1 MTGVAGDPRSAAAS
15 ARRLGKR
22 LSWGEL
28 GPRLG
33 SAAVMMAAALLTT
46 VWGGILFGLFWFAA
60 ALIILREWQALVGG
74 PRGALPLSAGG
85 LALGASAVLAG
96 ASHLVGALASLVLGA
111 LALAALASPARR
123 TMAAAG
129 ILYAGV
135 PLVALVVLRHA
146 TPFGTLAIFWLFAVV
161 WGTDVMAFFGGRTI
175 GGPKLSPRFSP
186 SKTWSGFLIG
196 ILSGGLLGLLVVPSV
211 ADKPRLLVLGL
222 VAGALAQAGDLFE
235 SALKRRFGV
244 KDSSALIPGHGGL
257 MDRLDGFAAAACFAA
272 CLGVVRHGVDAPGLG
287 LFSW

>member
-1 MTGVAGDPRSAAAS
+1 MTGVAGDPRSAS
-15 ARRLGKR
+15 VSTRGRR
-22 LSWGEL
+22 LSWREL

-46 VWGGILFGLFWFAA
+46 IWGGVLFGLFWFAA
-60 ALIILREWQALVGG
+60 AMIILREWQALVGG

-96 ASHLVGALASLVLGA
+96 ASHLVGALASLMLGV
-111 LALAALASPARR
+111 LALAVLASPGRR
-123 TMAAAG
+123 AMAGAG
-129 ILYAGV
+129 VLYAGA

-146 TPFGTLAIFWLFAVV
+146 IPFGMLSVFWLFAVV
-161 WGTDVMAFFGGRTI
+161 WGTDVMAFFGGRAF
-175 GGPKLSPRFSP
+175 GGPKLAPRFSP

-196 ILSGGLLGLLVVPSV
+196 IVSGGLLGLLAVPSV

-257 MDRLDGFAAAACFAA
+257 MDRLDGFAAAACFAT
-272 CLGVVRHGVDAPGLG
+272 CLGVARYGVDAPGLG